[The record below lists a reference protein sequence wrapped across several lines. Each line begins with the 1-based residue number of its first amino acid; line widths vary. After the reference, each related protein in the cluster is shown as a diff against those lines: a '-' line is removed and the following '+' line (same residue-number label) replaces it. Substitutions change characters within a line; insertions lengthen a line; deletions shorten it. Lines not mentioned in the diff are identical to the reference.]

1 MAPDVVPPSC
11 MKRSKRTM
19 NLSDIPR
26 CFDRDVLEAWRATGL
41 GWQSRMND
49 TLRKAMLKP

>member
-1 MAPDVVPPSC
+1 
-11 MKRSKRTM
+11 M